1 MTVYAY
7 RVVSTIHDD
16 VDMTSDDFAAEL
28 ERARAEARTRVRQMG
43 GDPLPNEQVILRASV
58 ENRTVRMIW
67 RSRVIQPDDGR
78 LAANV
83 REQARQADT
92 IVSWRLDYHR
102 CGNGTH
108 RPCKPWQTLVEE
120 ESR

>member
-7 RVVSTIHDD
+7 RVTARIDD
-16 VDMTSDDFAAEL
+16 GVDMTSDSFRDAVDAM
-28 ERARAEARTRVRQMG
+28 RDDVRTRVRQMG
-43 GDPLPNEQVILRASV
+43 GDPLPHEQVALHADADAHEV
-58 ENRTVRMIW
+58 HMVW